1 MNNILYEYNYTKCI
15 EPIYGNKRNEIED
28 TLLYKESINKSNM
41 LSNDNLERDII
52 NDEVYTIDPEG
63 CKDADDAFSI
73 YEEDNKLYLAIHIAD
88 PTHYI
93 PLNSLLWNDI
103 TNRGTTK
110 YLSNRTPIHMIP
122 DEILKLSSLMT
133 FDKDENKYTISVI
146 TEINKNTYE
155 PINNIQ
161 LKFCKVF
168 IKKENS
174 FSYKEA
180 STYINK
186 SNTMQLNISNALK
199 IGLQISNSL
208 FNLRK
213 KKTKGIILSEL
224 SNAYIKY
231 EDNNVCLYEDSHE
244 EKLMKHMIAEFAI
257 FANSFVGEYL
267 KIHLNTGIFRTC
279 VAKEWLD
286 TIQST
291 ISSEEMLQ
299 EIITNGIK
307 ADYIS
312 NIQSH
317 DLVGMPEYCHFTSPI
332 RRLSDC
338 VCHYLLKFIY
348 LKNKNIEHMIPFNK
362 VELDNLSNICLKENK
377 KDKKN
382 QYLDIKFR
390 LLQVMAN
397 MIYKNGNI
405 NIEYY
410 ITGYS
415 GLFLNIMI
423 CKIDT
428 YNVHMSY
435 TLRIRNYNK
444 DINPKEKFSLNVTHV
459 NCFTKFD
466 ENTIPELDKHIL
478 E

>member
-1 MNNILYEYNYTKCI
+1 MNNTLYENNYTRYI
-15 EPIYGNKRNEIED
+15 EPIYGYKRNKEED
-28 TLLYKESINKSNM
+28 DLLLKTDSNINNYYILESDRYNFT
-41 LSNDNLERDII
+41 EDI
-52 NDEVYTIDPEG
+52 YSIDPEG

-73 YEEDNKLYLAIHIAD
+73 YEENNKLYLAIHIAD

-93 PLNSLLWNDI
+93 PLNSLIWNNI
-103 TNRGTTK
+103 TRRATTK
-110 YLSNRTPIHMIP
+110 YLSNRPPIHMIP
-122 DEILKLSSLMT
+122 DKVLELASLMT
-133 FDKDENKYTISVI
+133 FDKNEHKYTISVI
-146 TEINKNTYE
+146 TEINKETYE
-155 PINNIQ
+155 PINNVQ
-161 LKFCKVF
+161 LKFCKVL

-174 FSYKEA
+174 FTYNEA
-180 STYINK
+180 STYVNK
-186 SNTMQLNISNALK
+186 STSLQLNISDILK

-213 KKTKGIILSEL
+213 EKTKGTILSEL
-224 SNAYIKY
+224 SSAYIKY
-231 EDNNVCLYEDSHE
+231 DENNVYLYEDTYA
-244 EKLMKHMIAEFAI
+244 EKKMKNMIAEFAI

-267 KIHLNTGIFRTC
+267 KIHLNTGIFRSC
-279 VAKEWLD
+279 IAKEWLN
-286 TIQST
+286 TIETS

-312 NIQSH
+312 TIQSH

-348 LKNKNIEHMIPFNK
+348 LKNINKDLTIPFNK
-362 VELDNLSNICLKENK
+362 QDLDNLSNICLKENK

-390 LLQVMAN
+390 LLQVMDN
-397 MIYKNGNI
+397 MIHKNGKI
-405 NIEYY
+405 TIKYY

-415 GLFLNIMI
+415 GLFLNIII
-423 CKIDT
+423 CNIDN

-435 TLRIRNYNK
+435 TLRIRNYSKNI
-444 DINPKEKFSLNVTHV
+444 DPKNIKSLLVTHV

-466 ENTIPELDKHIL
+466 QNTIPELDKDIL
-478 E
+478 EI